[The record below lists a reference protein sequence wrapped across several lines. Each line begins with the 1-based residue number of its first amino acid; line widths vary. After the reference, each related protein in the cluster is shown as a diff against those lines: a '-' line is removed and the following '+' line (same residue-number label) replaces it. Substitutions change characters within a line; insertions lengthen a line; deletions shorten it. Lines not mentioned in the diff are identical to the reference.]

1 MIKLVYTMNFRVGD
15 GFMTEFIKKTLK
27 GAGVGLFAPIS
38 LEKCT
43 LTRKYKLE
51 RCGLSDISS
60 LNAIMIA
67 VPYLVKHEKRN
78 ISAYAAPK
86 DYHAFFKGLFDA
98 VIPLLEREYPD
109 HRFVG
114 FADDS
119 PIDERSA
126 AAMAGLG
133 IIGDNGM
140 LITEK
145 YSSYVFLG
153 EIITD
158 LPIESAVGEIKRCE
172 GCGKCKL
179 ACPMAESGQCLSALT
194 QKKGVL
200 SNEEQKTIL
209 KHGYAWGCDICQEVC
224 PHTKRAIADGTIY
237 TDIEFFKSE
246 DLPFL
251 TVRDIDDMS
260 DGEFAA
266 RAYSW
271 RGRQT
276 IRRNLELFER
286 DDS

>member
-1 MIKLVYTMNFRVGD
+1 MDL
-15 GFMTEFIKKTLK
+15 IKKLLK
-27 GAGVGLFAPIS
+27 ETGIELCAPIS
-38 LEKCT
+38 LKNCNI
-43 LTRKYKLE
+43 TRQYKLE
-51 RCGLSDISS
+51 RCDFSDISS

-158 LPIESAVGEIKRCE
+158 LPIESAAGEIKRCE

-194 QKKGVL
+194 QKKGLL
-200 SNEEQKTIL
+200 SDEEKRTIL

-251 TVRDIDDMS
+251 TVRDIDNMS
-260 DGEFAA
+260 DGEFAT

-271 RGRQT
+271 RGRRT

>member
-1 MIKLVYTMNFRVGD
+1 
-15 GFMTEFIKKTLK
+15 MTEFIEKALK
-27 GAGVGLFAPIS
+27 GAGIELFAPIS
-38 LEKCT
+38 LEKCI

-51 RCGLSDISS
+51 RCGFSDISS
-60 LNAIMIA
+60 LSAIMIA
-67 VPYLVKHEKRN
+67 VPYLVKHERRN
-78 ISAYAAPK
+78 ISAYAVPK
-86 DYHAFFKGLFDA
+86 DYHGFFKELFGR
-98 VIPLLEREYPD
+98 VIPVLEREYPD
-109 HRFVG
+109 HRFAG

-133 IIGDNGM
+133 IVGDNGM

-158 LPIESAVGEIKRCE
+158 LPMESVAGEIKRCE

-179 ACPMAESGQCLSALT
+179 ACPMEQIGQCLSALT

-200 SNEEQKTIL
+200 SPEEQQIIL
-209 KHGYAWGCDICQEVC
+209 SHGYAWGCDICQEVC

-237 TDIEFFKSE
+237 TNIEYFTN
-246 DLPFL
+246 DNLPLL
-251 TVRDIDDMS
+251 TLADIDSMTDL
-260 DGEFAA
+260 EFAS

-271 RGRQT
+271 RGRET
-276 IRRNLELFER
+276 VKRNLELFESK
-286 DDS
+286 DSQNQT

>member
-1 MIKLVYTMNFRVGD
+1 MMDLIRKL
-15 GFMTEFIKKTLK
+15 LK
-27 GAGVGLFAPIS
+27 EAGIELFAPIS
-38 LEKCT
+38 LKNCRI
-43 LTRKYKLE
+43 TRQYKLE
-51 RCGLSDISS
+51 RCGFSDISS

-78 ISAYAAPK
+78 VSAYAVPR
-86 DYHAFFKGLFDA
+86 DYHVFFKGLFDT
-98 VIPLLEREYPD
+98 VIPLLEKEYPEY
-109 HRFVG
+109 RFVG

-133 IIGDNGM
+133 SVGDNGM
-140 LITEK
+140 LITEE

-158 LPIESAVGEIKRCE
+158 LPIESIAGEINRCE

-200 SNEEQKTIL
+200 SAEEEQVIL

-224 PHTKRAIADGTIY
+224 PHTEKAIANGTIY
-237 TDIEFFKSE
+237 TDIKFFKN
-246 DLPFL
+246 DNIPFL
-251 TVRDIDDMS
+251 TVTDIEKMS
-260 DGEFAA
+260 DEEFGA

-276 IRRNLELFER
+276 IRRNLELFEQK
-286 DDS
+286 DS

>member
-1 MIKLVYTMNFRVGD
+1 MDFIRKL
-15 GFMTEFIKKTLK
+15 LK
-27 GAGVGLFAPIS
+27 EAGIELCAPIS
-38 LEKCT
+38 LKNCNI
-43 LTRKYKLE
+43 TRQYKLE
-51 RCGLSDISS
+51 RFGFSDISS

-78 ISAYAAPK
+78 VSAYAIPK
-86 DYHAFFKGLFDA
+86 DYHAFFKGLFDT
-98 VIPLLEREYPD
+98 VIPSLEKEYPE
-109 HRFVG
+109 HKFAG

-133 IIGDNGM
+133 IVGDNGM

-153 EIITD
+153 GIITD
-158 LPIESAVGEIKRCE
+158 LPIESVAGEIKRCE
-172 GCGKCKL
+172 GCGKCKV
-179 ACPMAESGQCLSALT
+179 ACPMRKSGQCLSALT

-200 SNEEQKTIL
+200 SDEEQKIIL

-224 PHTKRAIADGTIY
+224 PHTKKAIANGTIY
-237 TDIEFFKSE
+237 TDIEFFKNENFS
-246 DLPFL
+246 FL
-251 TVRDIDDMS
+251 TVRDIDNMS
-260 DGEFAA
+260 DEEFAT

-276 IRRNLELFER
+276 IRRNLELFEQEILKIKF
-286 DDS
+286 